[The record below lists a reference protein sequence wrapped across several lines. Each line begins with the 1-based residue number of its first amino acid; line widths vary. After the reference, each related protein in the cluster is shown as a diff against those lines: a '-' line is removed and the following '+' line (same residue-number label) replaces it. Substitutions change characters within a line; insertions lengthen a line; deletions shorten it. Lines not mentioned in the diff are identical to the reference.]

1 MMVEAGLAKELEI
14 SIWKDTL
21 SNVVDECNAAGYKV
35 THDMVKLEVH
45 FVMGEVGGGAH
56 TKHETVIMRVSFLC
70 PIVVTPSQKTST
82 KDKYFSCLVLFFW
95 LETL

>member
-45 FVMGEVGGGAH
+45 FVMGEVGGGTH
-56 TKHETVIMRVSFLC
+56 QTWDGNNEGELFMSNSRDSKSKNKHKR
-70 PIVVTPSQKTST
+70 
-82 KDKYFSCLVLFFW
+82 
-95 LETL
+95 